1 MHPFGIPPLRFP
13 FTRIAMSNNLTEWK
27 IIVGRMIIAK
37 NSVKK
42 VDVLNFWPHHL
53 PELAATN
60 EEIKLVEKSLGA
72 PLGLDFSGFLGCTNG

>member
-13 FTRIAMSNNLTEWK
+13 FTRI
-27 IIVGRMIIAK
+27 
-37 NSVKK
+37 
-42 VDVLNFWPHHL
+42 
-53 PELAATN
+53 AATN